1 MMGALIYVYGAGG
14 HGKVVADILLSAGEG
29 GVAGFVD
36 DDERRW
42 GSEVLGLPVRGGGEW
57 LRREATNA
65 PLSVALGIGEN
76 AVRQSVAGRCR
87 ALGLELITPIHP
99 SATVARSAHLGA
111 GTVVMAGARINP
123 DAFVGE
129 GVIVNTGAVVEHDT
143 FVGDYAHLSPNAAMG
158 GAARLGA
165 RAHLG
170 LGAVVLP
177 GVEVGS
183 GAVIGAGAVVA
194 RNVPEGVVAFGVP
207 ARVRRRLPD
216 SQG

>member
-1 MMGALIYVYGAGG
+1 MAIYVYGAGG
-14 HGKVVADILLSAGEG
+14 HGKVVADILLSAGVG
-29 GVAGFVD
+29 DVAGFVD
-36 DDERRW
+36 DDECRW

-57 LRREATNA
+57 LRREAANA
-65 PLSVALGIGEN
+65 PVAVALGIGEN
-76 AVRQSVAGRCR
+76 AVRQSVAERCR
-87 ALGLELITPIHP
+87 AWGLELVTPLHP
-99 SATVARSAHLGA
+99 SATVARSARLGA

-158 GAARLGA
+158 GASRLGS

-170 LGAVVLP
+170 LGAVILP
-177 GVEVGS
+177 GIEVGD

-194 RNVPEGVVAFGVP
+194 RDVPEGVVAFGVP

-216 SQG
+216 NQG

>member
-1 MMGALIYVYGAGG
+1 LTGAAIYVYGAGG
-14 HGKVVADILLSAGEG
+14 HGKVVADILLSAGAGE
-29 GVAGFVD
+29 VAGFVD

-42 GSEVLGLPVRGGGEW
+42 GSEVLGLPVLGGGEW
-57 LRREATNA
+57 LRLAAADTT
-65 PLSVALGIGEN
+65 LSVALGLGGN
-76 AVRQSVAGRCR
+76 AVRHSVAERCR
-87 ALGLELITPIHP
+87 ALGVELVTPVHP
-99 SATVARSAHLGA
+99 SATVARSARLGA

-165 RAHLG
+165 HAHLG

-194 RNVPEGVVAFGVP
+194 RDVPEGVVAYGVP

-216 SQG
+216 YQG